1 MKPSEPNGKRT
12 PPPLEPPSPGH
23 AVLVYALPGLG
34 KSTLAAAHTALACD
48 ADTFLYAAVARGFPG
63 LEPRA
68 QLRAWRTLCR
78 RRPWERSGDD
88 LALWGGVR
96 RAYIAPFIAAMRSGA
111 YRLVLTSELSPP
123 WVVSAYYGV
132 ERGRYLE
139 HMRLAK
145 RALDNGQ
152 SEAMNDRL
160 EGYEPLTRLRAGT
173 FLAERSE
180 IQRLLGD

>member
-1 MKPSEPNGKRT
+1 MNPSEPKGEIAPT
-12 PPPLEPPSPGH
+12 PLEPPLPGH

-34 KSTLAAAHTALACD
+34 KSTLAAAHTDLACD
-48 ADTFLYAAVARGFPG
+48 ADTFLYAAVAQGFPD

-78 RRPWERSGDD
+78 RRPWEQPCDD
-88 LALWGGVR
+88 LELWAGVR
-96 RAYIAPFIAAMRSGA
+96 RAYITPFIAAMRSGA

-160 EGYEPLTRLRAGT
+160 EGYEPLTRLRAGR
-173 FLAERSE
+173 FLAAQTE
-180 IQRLLGD
+180 IQALLCV